1 MADYWLLKLKL
12 IQPKPNGFLD
22 GLAPKR
28 LRPLQLSEPV
38 SNSNWYGDGCGN
50 GLLMTMLFVNSDEE
64 GLHSDGVRSWHGI
77 HFLPCSSDKMWRHI
91 TNLWNHHRKAMKYL
105 VWTQGTCN
113 KMFFFWKVRSIRVQK
128 VTKVA
133 VKVIA
138 HKGRRYVFHNHCG
151 LIAKNGWT
159 LASNLQRVWID
170 WCGRHLSVIVIHVHG
185 QYVWSKWGSNWPSRI
200 SSCNCILVFLHAF
213 SWK

>member
-1 MADYWLLKLKL
+1 MADYWFKLKL

-28 LRPLQLSEPV
+28 VRPLQLSEPV
-38 SNSNWYGDGCGN
+38 SNSNWYGDGCGYAICKFWW
-50 GLLMTMLFVNSDEE
+50 GRAPFRW
-64 GLHSDGVRSWHGI
+64 RSVLTWHWV
-77 HFLPCSSDKMWRHI
+77 LPCSSDKMWRHI

-151 LIAKNGWT
+151 LIAKNGWK